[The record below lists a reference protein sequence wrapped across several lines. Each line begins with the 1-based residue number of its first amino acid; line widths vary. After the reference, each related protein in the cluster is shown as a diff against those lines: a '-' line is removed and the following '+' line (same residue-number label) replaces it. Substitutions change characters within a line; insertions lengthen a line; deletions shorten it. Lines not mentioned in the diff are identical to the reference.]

1 MSSLDIEEIIDIV
14 EDQRKILLAALFPL
28 TLFMLFISQSGIP
41 IIPIPATVILLAGIA
56 AYYLVL
62 FIENIDV
69 Q

>member
-1 MSSLDIEEIIDIV
+1 MSSLDTEEIIDIV

-28 TLFMLFISQSGIP
+28 ALFMLFISQSGIP

-69 Q
+69 